1 MTPTT
6 AAGSQERVMEAIW
19 KDFAEN
25 KAFNLGFEIWKDL
38 DICRWEVILKAW
50 GYIEMKKKKGF
61 IENMLKNLSINKKII
76 WHCTLFI
83 QIFRISYTAK
93 LFKEKNFL
101 KESASQTSLPKNC

>member
-1 MTPTT
+1 
-6 AAGSQERVMEAIW
+6 
-19 KDFAEN
+19 
-25 KAFNLGFEIWKDL
+25 
-38 DICRWEVILKAW
+38 
-50 GYIEMKKKKGF
+50 
-61 IENMLKNLSINKKII
+61 MLKNLSINKKII